1 MSSSEVKAH
10 REEWLYE
17 LSELPA
23 LLTVCLR
30 SHRKIKKRRRRRM
43 AALERVLAGSDV
55 TFLQHLNAVGWG
67 EEGRRRCV
75 FRVINIP
82 EKQ

>member
-30 SHRKIKKRRRRRM
+30 SCRKIKKK
-43 AALERVLAGSDV
+43 EVEDGGRVEGDLMLHSCSISMWLAG
-55 TFLQHLNAVGWG
+55 AK
-67 EEGRRRCV
+67 EERSVQTMC

>member
-30 SHRKIKKRRRRRM
+30 SHRKIKKKK
-43 AALERVLAGSDV
+43 EEEDGGAGAGAGGV
-55 TFLQHLNAVGWG
+55 
-67 EEGRRRCV
+67 
-75 FRVINIP
+75 
-82 EKQ
+82 

>member
-1 MSSSEVKAH
+1 
-10 REEWLYE
+10 
-17 LSELPA
+17 
-23 LLTVCLR
+23 
-30 SHRKIKKRRRRRM
+30 M